1 MTSHHESSL
10 ADRDSAEIAKRMC
23 RAYVDKDRS
32 AIELLI
38 AEDFHFTSPLD
49 NRLDRK
55 TYFERCWPN
64 CRWIA
69 GFDFI
74 AVVPSDDRVYVTTVG
89 HSDSGRNFRNTEVL
103 TIQGGKVVE
112 VEVYFGWNVPHP
124 APSGGFV
131 EDAPQV

>member
-1 MTSHHESSL
+1 MTSHHESSV
-10 ADRDSAEIAKRMC
+10 ADRDSAEIAKRMY

-32 AIELLI
+32 AIERLI

-74 AVVPSDDRVYVTTVG
+74 AVVPSGERVYVTTVG
-89 HSDSGRNFRNTEVL
+89 HSDSGRSFRNTEML
-103 TIQGGKVVE
+103 TFRDGKVVE

-124 APSGGFV
+124 APSGGFLQ
-131 EDAPQV
+131 DTPQA

>member
-1 MTSHHESSL
+1 MTSRHESSV
-10 ADRDSAEIAKRMC
+10 ADRDSVEIAKRMY

-32 AIELLI
+32 AIERLI
-38 AEDFHFTSPLD
+38 AEDFHFSGPLD

-69 GFDFI
+69 GFEFI

-89 HSDSGRNFRNTEVL
+89 HSDSGRNFRSTEVL

-112 VEVYFGWNVPHP
+112 VEVYLGWNVPHP

-131 EDAPQV
+131 EEAPQA